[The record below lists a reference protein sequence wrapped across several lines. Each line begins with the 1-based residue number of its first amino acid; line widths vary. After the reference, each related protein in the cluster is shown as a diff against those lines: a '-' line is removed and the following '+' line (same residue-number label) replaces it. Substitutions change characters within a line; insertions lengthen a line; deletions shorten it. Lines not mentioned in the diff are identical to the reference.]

1 MGELGGL
8 EVLTGTTTETRDPRA
23 NGGTAQLSRWWITRM
38 EAVPER
44 LVALEQ
50 AQGQQEVVG
59 LSRWTTS
66 SWRLG
71 LRVPE
76 GPMREAIR
84 SLSSPVDIVAM
95 VDLSSRSTP
104 ALSQRA

>member
-1 MGELGGL
+1 
-8 EVLTGTTTETRDPRA
+8 
-23 NGGTAQLSRWWITRM
+23 M

-50 AQGQQEVVG
+50 AQDQEQQEVVG
-59 LSRWTTS
+59 LSGCRKS
-66 SWRLG
+66 SWRG